1 MVHIDKP
8 YKIMGNI
15 YIDTIKTKQYNGYHS
30 LKDMTLDGL
39 KSE

>member
-8 YKIMGNI
+8 YKSLGNI

-30 LKDMTLDGL
+30 LKDVPLEGL
-39 KSE
+39 KRE